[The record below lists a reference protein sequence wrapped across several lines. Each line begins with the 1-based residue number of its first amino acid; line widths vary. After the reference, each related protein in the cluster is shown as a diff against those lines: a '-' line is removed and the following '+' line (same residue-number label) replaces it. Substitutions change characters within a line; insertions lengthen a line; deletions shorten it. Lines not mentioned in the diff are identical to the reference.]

1 MAAGGAKPL
10 NNTQSDFRVFTGNG
24 RIIRDASGATGF
36 RGYGAGM
43 NPSGNRLRWLGLAA
57 LAAALVAILPVAIGA
72 SFWHTDAPGSEA
84 TCQICHVAH
93 MPVLPGIATSV
104 QAAPKVVA
112 WIEPARTQIS
122 HSAPTGLDSPPRA
135 PPA

>member
-1 MAAGGAKPL
+1 
-10 NNTQSDFRVFTGNG
+10 
-24 RIIRDASGATGF
+24 
-36 RGYGAGM
+36 M
-43 NPSGNRLRWLGLAA
+43 NLDGKRLRWLHLAA
-57 LAAALVAILPVAIGA
+57 LAAALLAILPVAIGA

-93 MPVLPGIATSV
+93 MPVLPGTATSV

-112 WIEPARTQIS
+112 WVELAQAQIS
-122 HSAPTGLDSPPRA
+122 HSAPAGLDSPPRA

>member
-1 MAAGGAKPL
+1 MQFELCGV
-10 NNTQSDFRVFTGNG
+10 R
-24 RIIRDASGATGF
+24 R
-36 RGYGAGM
+36 RGVLT
-43 NPSGNRLRWLGLAA
+43 NPSRDSLRWLRLAA
-57 LAAALVAILPVAIGA
+57 LAAALAAILPVAIGA

-93 MPVLPGIATSV
+93 MPVLPGIATGV

-112 WIEPARTQIS
+112 WVEPVRPQIS
-122 HSAPTGLDSPPRA
+122 HSATAGLDSPPRA